1 VFEQDTETIINTV
14 KQRIPHSITDSST
27 IVVKDILASEI
38 PLSLKSFFRADVE
51 ILLTEEL
58 TRQWK
63 NSRFNFSHPEV
74 QSLQHQINS
83 FLVIHYSLQKNEFY
97 QRLDDAVHLMINY
110 LIRPQWTLANVIFEQ
125 GDTISTAKLMR
136 LLKYFGPYEY
146 IRSLILRYIEDRR
159 ISQFTKSD
167 FSNILWKVDGQFI
180 RRKTGDQIAKILTP
194 LFELM
199 EYPLSTG
206 INKLPVKS
214 LVKHFADKGLASAV
228 QRLEDEANL
237 GTLELSRYELGE
249 ILESVRRRSG
259 AFEVV
264 HQVPDIQQPP
274 SHIQQMEPPEQEP
287 EEPIG
292 EQTTLPQ
299 PILELFENSTSFDA
313 DIEISEAATAVSDT
327 TNPLEQQAQI
337 EKPPFL
343 LYSITDSD
351 RKRFIK
357 KIFKQDNMAFL
368 NALRKIDELPTW
380 RQASVYIDEIFI
392 ENDVDPYSSE
402 AIRFI
407 DIIQEKYYPKK

>member
-1 VFEQDTETIINTV
+1 
-14 KQRIPHSITDSST
+14 
-27 IVVKDILASEI
+27 VKDILAAEI
-38 PLSLKSFFRADVE
+38 PLPLKSFFRADVE

-83 FLVIHYSLQKNEFY
+83 FLVIHYSFQKNEFY

-125 GDTISTAKLMR
+125 GDTITTAKLMR

-159 ISQFTKSD
+159 ISSFTKSD

-180 RRKTGDQIAKILTP
+180 RRKTGDQFAKILTP
-194 LFELM
+194 LFEFI
-199 EYPLSTG
+199 EYPLNSGT
-206 INKLPVKS
+206 NKLPVKG
-214 LVKHFADKGLASAV
+214 LAKHFADKGLTSAV
-228 QRLEDEANL
+228 QRLEEEANL

-249 ILESVRRRSG
+249 ILESVRRTSG
-259 AFEVV
+259 AFEVE
-264 HQVPDIQQPP
+264 HRSPDTHPAP
-274 SHIQQMEPPEQEP
+274 SHIQQMEPPEQNF

-292 EQTTLPQ
+292 EQSALPQ
-299 PILELFENSTSFDA
+299 PIIDLIEDSAPPDQE
-313 DIEISEAATAVSDT
+313 IEIPDTVSSESAETIQPEQ
-327 TNPLEQQAQI
+327 PLPI
-337 EKPPFL
+337 EKQPFL
-343 LYSITDSD
+343 LYSITDGD
-351 RKRFIK
+351 RKKFIK
-357 KIFKQDNMAFL
+357 RIFKQDDMAFL
-368 NALRKIDELPTW
+368 NALRKIEELPTW